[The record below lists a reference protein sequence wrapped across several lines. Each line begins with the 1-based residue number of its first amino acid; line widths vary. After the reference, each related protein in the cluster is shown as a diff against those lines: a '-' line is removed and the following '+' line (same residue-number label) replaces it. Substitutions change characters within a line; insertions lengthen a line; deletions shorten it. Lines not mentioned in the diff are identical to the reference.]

1 MAQYG
6 YTPISLYYSSVPSA
20 VPSVGNLVYGE
31 LAINIADGK
40 LYYLDNLG
48 SVQYFSATA
57 LSGYVPITGG
67 TMTGPLILSG
77 APTTGLQAATKAYVD
92 AAVAGGGGGGGVT
105 AVTGTAPVVSSGGTT
120 PAISMPA
127 ATASVNGYMTSVYAS
142 KLDGIAAGATNVTL
156 TSQLTNDSGF
166 VTSAGTVANAGYA
179 TTAGTANAVAW
190 TNVSGRPTV
199 VSAFTNDAGY
209 ITAATIPANGAVG
222 NYALSYFG
230 VTPALGSTVAGSV
243 LGSLNACCVF
253 VAYGYSGTWRVEG
266 STTQT
271 SVLLVRIA

>member
-105 AVTGTAPVVSSGGTT
+105 AVTGTAPVVSSGGAT

-166 VTSAGTVANAGYA
+166 VNAGGTVANATYA
-179 TTAGTANAVAW
+179 ASAGAVAW

-209 ITAATIPANGAVG
+209 ITAATVPANGAVG
-222 NYALSYFG
+222 NYATG
-230 VTPALGSTVAGSV
+230 VGGGIPVMGAIFSGSSV
-243 LGSLNACCVF
+243 GSLNACCAF
-253 VAYGYSGTWRVEG
+253 VAYGYSGSWRVAG
-266 STTQT
+266 IADPATF
-271 SVLLVRIA
+271 LFVRIV